1 MAVNYSNHPK
11 VTSAEDYFKA
21 LTEAYGKEVS
31 IGPSSIGTSITPEI
45 WKNDG
50 FISTNKMPELYIK
63 HKKDLIAPYQLQ
75 SKMRIDLDTSPL
87 GNEGF
92 KNSIKT
98 KLLQMMVET
107 IKNKTTFTQMND
119 DSSTV
124 DVKAKV
130 YVFSEQELLQF
141 IDRCRE

>member
-1 MAVNYSNHPK
+1 MAITLEYLKELS
-11 VTSAEDYFKA
+11 
-21 LTEAYGKEVS
+21 EAYGKEVS
-31 IGPSSIGTSITPEI
+31 IGPSSIGTSVTPEI

-50 FISTNKMPELYIK
+50 FLSTNKMPELYIK
-63 HKKDLIAPYQLQ
+63 HKKNLIAPYQLQ
-75 SKMRIDLDTSPL
+75 SKMRIDLNISPL

-98 KLLQMMVET
+98 KLLQMMIGT
-107 IKNKTTFTQMND
+107 IKHKTTFTQMND
-119 DSSTV
+119 DSNV
-124 DVKAKV
+124 VEIKAKV

>member
-1 MAVNYSNHPK
+1 MSTSYSISDNVSSSLRADASVP
-11 VTSAEDYFKA
+11 VWTSLNERTLSDFR
-21 LTEAYGKEVS
+21 
-31 IGPSSIGTSITPEI
+31 
-45 WKNDG
+45 
-50 FISTNKMPELYIK
+50 
-63 HKKDLIAPYQLQ
+63 KKQLIAPYQLQ
-75 SKMRIDLDTSPL
+75 SKMRIDLDISPL

-98 KLLQMMVET
+98 KLLQMMIDT
-107 IKNKTTFTQMND
+107 IKHKTTFTQMND
-119 DSSTV
+119 DSNVV

>member
-1 MAVNYSNHPK
+1 MAITLEHLKELS
-11 VTSAEDYFKA
+11 
-21 LTEAYGKEVS
+21 EAYGKEVS
-31 IGPSSIGTSITPEI
+31 IGPSSIGTSVTPEI

-50 FISTNKMPELYIK
+50 FLSTNKMPELYIK
-63 HKKDLIAPYQLQ
+63 HKKNLIAPYQLQ
-75 SKMRIDLDTSPL
+75 SKMRIDLNISPL

-98 KLLQMMVET
+98 KLLQMMIGT
-107 IKNKTTFTQMND
+107 IKHKTTFTQMND
-119 DSSTV
+119 DSNV
-124 DVKAKV
+124 VEIKAKV